1 MPSNKEKW
9 EYFGAEDPYF
19 GVSTYEK
26 FKSANIDDDAKNEF
40 FETGEE
46 HISNVVSE
54 IRRVFDADFS
64 PKESL
69 DYGCGVG
76 RLVFPLAK
84 VSEKVTGVDI
94 SQPMLAEARANAER
108 MGVTNAKFRSVDEFL
123 SDREPEFDLVHSLI
137 VFQHIEPKFGL
148 ELLREVIL
156 RMKIGGFGALQFTY
170 EHVGTTAEKL
180 RFRAYRDLPL
190 VYKLRNIALRKK
202 DEPLMSIY
210 SYDLQALLAVFREFA
225 GDRVM
230 MHFTDHGFLGVTV
243 FFQRVR

>member
-26 FKSANIDDDAKNEF
+26 FKTSNINDEAKAEF

-46 HISNVVSE
+46 HISSVVAE
-54 IRRVFDADFS
+54 IRRVFDAEFS
-64 PKESL
+64 PKNAL

-76 RLVFPLAK
+76 RLVFPLTK
-84 VSEKVTGVDI
+84 VSENVTGVDI
-94 SQPMLAEARANAER
+94 SKPMLAEARANAER
-108 MGVTNAKFRSVDEFL
+108 MGITNATFQSVDEFL
-123 SDREPEFDLVHSLI
+123 SSKEAKFDLVHSLI
-137 VFQHIEPKFGL
+137 VFQHIEPKLGL
-148 ELLREVIL
+148 ELLREVIS

-190 VYKLRNIALRKK
+190 VYKVRNLVLRKK

-210 SYDLQALLAVFREFA
+210 SYDLHDLLAVFRDYSGERF
-225 GDRVM
+225 M
-230 MHFTDHGFLGVTV
+230 MQFTDHGFLGVTIY
-243 FFQRVR
+243 FQRVK

>member
-1 MPSNKEKW
+1 MNSNKQKW
-9 EYFGAEDPYF
+9 EYFGEQDPYF
-19 GVSTYEK
+19 GVSTFDK
-26 FKSANIDDDAKNEF
+26 FKSANIDDASKAEF

-46 HISNVVSE
+46 HIGKVIAE
-54 IRRVFDADFS
+54 IRRVFDTDFS
-64 PKESL
+64 PSKSL

-84 VSEKVTGVDI
+84 VSQDVTGVDI
-94 SQPMLAEARANAER
+94 SAPMLAEAVVNAER
-108 MGVTNAKFRSVDEFL
+108 MGVSNVKFQSVDEFL
-123 SDREPEFDLVHSLI
+123 ANKEAKFDLVHSLI

-156 RMKIGGFGALQFTY
+156 RMKVGGYGALQFTY

-180 RFRAYRDLPL
+180 RFRAYRDLPF

-210 SYDLQALLAVFREFA
+210 SYDLHKLLAVFREYA
-225 GDRVM
+225 GDRIM
-230 MHFTDHGFLGVTV
+230 MHFTDHGFLGVTIY
-243 FFQRVR
+243 FQRVK